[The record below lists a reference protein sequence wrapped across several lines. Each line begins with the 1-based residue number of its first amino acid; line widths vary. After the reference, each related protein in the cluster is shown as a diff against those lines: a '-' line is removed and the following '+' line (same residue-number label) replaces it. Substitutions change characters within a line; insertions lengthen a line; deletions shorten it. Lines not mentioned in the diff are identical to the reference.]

1 MASPDSGPAL
11 TLDDVRHV
19 ASLCRIGM
27 TDAEL
32 ERMRAEL
39 ADLLAEVAFVQSVD
53 TAGVEPTGHAVD
65 NVNTVMRAD
74 EPADPM
80 PVEDVLLNA
89 PFREGGYF
97 RTRSVLNQ
105 P

>member
-1 MASPDSGPAL
+1 MASPDPGPAL

-19 ASLCRIGM
+19 AALCRIGM

-39 ADLLAEVAFVQSVD
+39 ADLLDEVAFVQSVD

-65 NVNTVMRAD
+65 NVHSVMRDD
-74 EPADPM
+74 EPGAPMAAD
-80 PVEDVLLNA
+80 DVLLNA
-89 PFREGGYF
+89 PLREGVYF
-97 RTRSVLNQ
+97 RTRSVLD
-105 P
+105 